1 MNEAGQFDF
10 SIPGA
15 GAIGDFFEG
24 ISNRIGL
31 DLDSPDLGIMKKW
44 YGLLSDFSGIDLDDI
59 TGGAIVLKMRYPKYA
74 NYRS

>member
-31 DLDSPDLGIMKKW
+31 DLDSPDLGIMKNGMG
-44 YGLLSDFSGIDLDDI
+44 YCLTFRALTL
-59 TGGAIVLKMRYPKYA
+59 TTLQGGD
-74 NYRS
+74 RS